1 MDEVGSLSRR
11 DRTQRPKTASNTS
24 ASGGRNN
31 RRVSIMEKKESKGS
45 GQHSTDSSGLSSIS
59 SVLMKIYHETYLNRQ
74 WSGTLRLNMFRH
86 QKVEMAQLYSLVH
99 DKILVVNG

>member
-59 SVLMKIYHETYLNRQ
+59 SSVAVADRLQISSLFKFNLQTEGE
-74 WSGTLRLNMFRH
+74 GTLKYFKYRNPIF
-86 QKVEMAQLYSLVH
+86 SLP
-99 DKILVVNG
+99 N

>member
-1 MDEVGSLSRR
+1 MNLLTDFCTHQIKIQTIEPREEEDAPSVNEVGSLSRR

-59 SVLMKIYHETYLNRQ
+59 SV
-74 WSGTLRLNMFRH
+74 
-86 QKVEMAQLYSLVH
+86 
-99 DKILVVNG
+99 